1 MGQGREDMAKGGV
14 RPFTGAALFLGGVA
28 CGGRRACSPLD
39 LGCEGCPRARGVP
52 VCETPERA
60 GEDRGVAVE
69 PTGRAVGLWR
79 PPPALD
85 LLLAAGLD
93 SGALRSGALRSG
105 AVLTDFLEASVG
117 SLGRVLGAALG
128 TPTSMPT
135 ARDRREMAGEGMA
148 GVDPEES
155 FRAPALRALLLGAS
169 GAFPLATDSSA
180 GGRSPFCPGEP
191 SLVGPL
197 ARPGLE
203 TQLEPG
209 VLARARSPFPAP
221 GGLEAGLRGPVP
233 ALRVCPTLGEA
244 SARAV
249 ARMPPAR
256 SARGPRPAA
265 PAAPRTRRAALVTG
279 GGGRGDPGGL
289 GIGRPGE
296 REAGVRPATPALD
309 LSLLSIPHLWLR
321 PPAAPRSVS
330 WGGAG

>member
-1 MGQGREDMAKGGV
+1 MVCGEGGSKPCTGAAVIPGGIAVGQGREDMAKGGV

-85 LLLAAGLD
+85 LLLAAGLV

-155 FRAPALRALLLGAS
+155 GDKEKGQRVTDHSRLVPLIAQEFRSSPCHIPFRAPALRALLLGAS

-191 SLVGPL
+191 SLGT
-197 ARPGLE
+197 G
-203 TQLEPG
+203 
-209 VLARARSPFPAP
+209 
-221 GGLEAGLRGPVP
+221 RG
-233 ALRVCPTLGEA
+233 ALRAGSQLLA
-244 SARAV
+244 SS
-249 ARMPPAR
+249 P
-256 SARGPRPAA
+256 
-265 PAAPRTRRAALVTG
+265 
-279 GGGRGDPGGL
+279 
-289 GIGRPGE
+289 
-296 REAGVRPATPALD
+296 
-309 LSLLSIPHLWLR
+309 
-321 PPAAPRSVS
+321 
-330 WGGAG
+330 